1 MRNIILSVLAATGVC
16 QWLEDDQTVSTTSTT
31 IEITIDREVTD
42 AWVDSYMEQ
51 WEQMAEE
58 WEEAVFSTGSWE
70 DLFWEGYDLAQR
82 ASELEAQMWEE
93 AVDYFWENAIVD
105 GEPLSRDDTNVTTMV
120 SKPIKISTIFQ
131 KEFVEQALVKT
142 FGERAESSVVFIN
155 DDFMGS
161 GEKLVNMEKRI
172 NEA

>member
-1 MRNIILSVLAATGVC
+1 
-16 QWLEDDQTVSTTSTT
+16 
-31 IEITIDREVTD
+31 
-42 AWVDSYMEQ
+42 
-51 WEQMAEE
+51 
-58 WEEAVFSTGSWE
+58 
-70 DLFWEGYDLAQR
+70 
-82 ASELEAQMWEE
+82 MWEE